1 MRRKL
6 SSIIVRVGIFTAV
19 CLLFTF
25 TLVTVFGQLRFEDR
39 TDYQAIFTNISGLKS
54 GNFVR
59 IAGVE
64 VGKVGDLE
72 LHRDGTVTVGFAVDK
87 GIRLTEGTKAVVR
100 YENLIGDR
108 YLALEEGPGSP
119 RRLPAGSTIPLART
133 APALDVDALIGGFR
147 PLFRALDPDQV
158 NALSGQLLR
167 IFQGQGGTLASVLSQ
182 TSILTSTLAGRSELI
197 GQLIANLNTVLHTFA
212 ARDHEFAD
220 GLDKLVQLVDGLA
233 QRKDD
238 ISTGLAYVNAAAGS
252 VADLLVQARQPI
264 KDVVHETDRMSTQV
278 LADRD
283 YVDKLLQDLPN
294 VYQVLSRQGLTGDYF
309 GFYFC
314 EVLLKLN
321 GKGGNPIFVKLLG
334 QPSGR
339 CTPR

>member
-6 SSIIVRVGIFTAV
+6 SSIIFRVGIFTLV

-25 TLVTVFGQLRFEDR
+25 TLIAVFGQLRFEDR
-39 TDYQAIFTNISGLKS
+39 TGYNAVFTNISGLKS

-64 VGKVGDLE
+64 VGKVGDLT
-72 LHRDGTVTVGFAVDK
+72 LHHDGTVTVGFAVDK
-87 GIRLTEGTKAVVR
+87 GVRLTEGTKAVVR

-108 YLALEEGPGSP
+108 YLALEEGPGPP
-119 RRLPAGSTIPLART
+119 RQLPPGTTIPLART
-133 APALDVDALIGGFR
+133 APALDIDALIGGFR

-158 NALSGQLLR
+158 NALSGELLR

-182 TSILTSTLAGRSELI
+182 TSMLTSTLAGRSQLIGELI
-197 GQLIANLNTVLHTFA
+197 TNLNTVLHTFGT
-212 ARDHEFAD
+212 RDREFSD
-220 GLDKLVQLVDGLA
+220 GLDKLSQFVEGLA

-238 ISTGLAYVNAAAGS
+238 ISTGLAYINAAAGS
-252 VADLLVQARQPI
+252 VASLLVQARQPI
-264 KDVVHETDRMSTQV
+264 KDVVRETDRVSGQV
-278 LADRD
+278 LSDRD
-283 YVDKLLQDLPN
+283 YVDALLKDLPDI
-294 VYQVLSRQGLTGDYF
+294 YQVLARQGLNGDYF

-339 CTPR
+339 CTPK

>member
-6 SSIIVRVGIFTAV
+6 SSIIFRVAIFTVV
-19 CLLFTF
+19 CLVFTF
-25 TLVTVFGQLRFEDR
+25 GLIAVFGQLRFEDR
-39 TDYQAIFTNISGLKS
+39 VGYQAVFTNISGLKS

-64 VGKVGDLE
+64 VGKVGDLT

-87 GIRLTEGTKAVVR
+87 GVRLTEGTKAVVR

-108 YLALEEGPGSP
+108 YLALEEGPGP
-119 RRLPAGSTIPLART
+119 PHRLPPGTTIPLART
-133 APALDVDALIGGFR
+133 APALDIDALIGGFR

-158 NALSGQLLR
+158 NALSGELLR

-182 TSILTSTLAGRSELI
+182 TSMLTSTLAVRSQLIGELI
-197 GQLIANLNTVLHTFA
+197 TNLNTVLQTFGT
-212 ARDHEFAD
+212 RDREFSD
-220 GLDKLVQLVDGLA
+220 GLDKLSQFVEGLA

-238 ISTGLAYVNAAAGS
+238 ISTGLAYINAAAGS
-252 VADLLVQARQPI
+252 VASLLVQARQPI
-264 KDVVHETDRMSTQV
+264 KDVVHETDRVAGQVLSDRDYFDSLLKDLPDIYQV
-278 LADRD
+278 LA
-283 YVDKLLQDLPN
+283 
-294 VYQVLSRQGLTGDYF
+294 RQGLNGDYF

-321 GKGGNPIFVKLLG
+321 GKGGPPVSVKRVG

-339 CTPR
+339 CPPK